1 MNADELQDTHTH
13 DVTVTMLHNLAALT
27 KASHR
32 VEMPAAATFLVRTL
46 FVTQHCLHVLLF
58 LGDHALSLL
67 LAGL

>member
-1 MNADELQDTHTH
+1 MNNRTHTH

-32 VEMPAAATFLVRTL
+32 VEMPASATFLDQTL
-46 FVTQHCLHVLLF
+46 FVTQRCLRVLLF
-58 LGDHALSLL
+58 IGVHALSLL